1 MKRIGIVSI
10 CILLTAGAAQAQ
22 SKYFTKT
29 GRITFYS
36 KAPLEDIEAT
46 TKTAAAVL
54 DAGSGALQ
62 FSVLMKGFEFK
73 KALMQEHFNADY
85 VQSDKFPAGEFKGA
99 VINNSEINYSK
110 PGTYNAKVKGKLT
123 IRGITKDVA
132 TTGTVVVEAAGIKTN
147 SIFTISLS
155 DYGIERKGPVR
166 DKISNTIQI
175 SVDCKL
181 DALKG

>member
-1 MKRIGIVSI
+1 MKKIGILI
-10 CILLTAGAAQAQ
+10 TCIVLIAAAAQAQ
-22 SKYFTKT
+22 GKYFTKT

-73 KALMQEHFNADY
+73 KALMQEHFNENY
-85 VQSDKFPAGEFKGA
+85 VESDKFPTGEFKGE
-99 VINNSEINYSK
+99 VINNAEINYSK
-110 PGTYNAKVKGKLT
+110 PGTYPAKVKGKLT
-123 IRGITKDVA
+123 IHGVTKEVA
-132 TTGTVVVEAAGIKTN
+132 TTGTVTVEATGVKTSSVFNVSLADYNIK
-147 SIFTISLS
+147 
-155 DYGIERKGPVR
+155 RPAMVR
-166 DKISNTIQI
+166 DKLSNTIQI